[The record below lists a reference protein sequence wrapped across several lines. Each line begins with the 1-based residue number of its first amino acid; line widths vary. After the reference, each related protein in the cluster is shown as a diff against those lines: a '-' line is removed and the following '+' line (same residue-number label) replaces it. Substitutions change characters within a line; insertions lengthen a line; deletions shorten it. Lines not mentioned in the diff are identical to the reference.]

1 VKLGG
6 GSRGTVAAC
15 LYRNGGYR
23 DAHWGLLYLACWLI
37 VSQELRH
44 EATSEEYGKFWNRGD
59 ATISRERAHL
69 RACLPEGWTVEVMQ
83 GLVWEQSRTWHL
95 GKKVS
100 REAVMGEL
108 SDRRI
113 AWL

>member
-1 VKLGG
+1 
-6 GSRGTVAAC
+6 
-15 LYRNGGYR
+15 
-23 DAHWGLLYLACWLI
+23 
-37 VSQELRH
+37 
-44 EATSEEYGKFWNRGD
+44 
-59 ATISRERAHL
+59 
-69 RACLPEGWTVEVMQ
+69 MQ